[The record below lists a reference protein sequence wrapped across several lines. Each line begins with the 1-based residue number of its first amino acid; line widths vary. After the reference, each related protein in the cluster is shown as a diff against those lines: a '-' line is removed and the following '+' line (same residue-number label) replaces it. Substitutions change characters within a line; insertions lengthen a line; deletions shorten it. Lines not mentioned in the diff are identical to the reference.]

1 MIEPIARIRIEIE
14 DTNPL
19 VWRELDVPLSTTLA
33 MMHDI
38 VQVVM
43 RWWDYHL
50 YEFEIGDRIQI
61 RIRDLRVFMVVG

>member
-14 DTNPL
+14 DTSPL

-38 VQVVM
+38 IQVVM

-50 YEFEIGDRIQI
+50 Y
-61 RIRDLRVFMVVG
+61 